1 MGRASGVDAAST
13 VPASL
18 VDRTDEGA
26 VTLPVGR
33 DLVSLTFIRS
43 LYLDPKDGGDTIT
56 GQLG

>member
-1 MGRASGVDAAST
+1 
-13 VPASL
+13 L